1 MGLKGVEDILTSLG
15 LSQLDYDKLNK
26 DSRFIELL
34 EVFRSD
40 WANSLNTASR
50 NQVETAIAF
59 EQGLPHLFARIID
72 RNEPLN
78 HVTEAMKLLAD
89 VAGLKKQPQIGG
101 QQEKF
106 KIIINLGEDHKMEYS
121 TPPLIEE
128 KPAL

>member
-59 EQGLPHLFARIID
+59 EQGLPYLFARIID
-72 RNEPLN
+72 RSEPLN

-128 KPAL
+128 KPTL